1 MDIALYTIRT
11 IAFIITQPITLVWI
25 AMFGM
30 VFYRQNKKTAIMQK
44 MIIGESINS
53 PFELTISQIVI
64 GILAG
69 VLGSVMLSCL
79 GVMFDE
85 NSAIFLI
92 FLVSIMFMFI
102 NPKFI
107 CFSYSGAFIGLV
119 SVILSQIAMANK
131 GVVVNFFGNNL
142 NLTDID
148 FLKID
153 VVALMSLVGVLH
165 IVEGILVVVDGKK
178 GAIPVF
184 SNREGSIIG
193 GFALKRY
200 WILPIALM
208 MMTISSQSSG
218 SVVGGTSYL
227 STPNWWPLIKPSMT
241 VSEFNKVVISMLP
254 LFGGI
259 GFSSVTFTQDKAKKT
274 YLSGGLIFGFG
285 LLLTL
290 VAQLGNINL
299 FTKIFVL
306 CFAPLAHE
314 GMLFLNRYIEKTGK
328 SRFVSTK
335 DSIMVL
341 DVAPN
346 TPAQEMGI
354 KSGDLI
360 VEINNRKIES
370 EEQMINIM
378 SGTSSFFWLKVQK
391 PTGEFEE
398 VHYNKMNESKRL
410 GIVFVPM
417 GVPKDSM
424 VIKFDEGKFSDVLNK
439 IKNKKDD

>member
-25 AMFGM
+25 AIFGM
-30 VFYRQNKKTAIMQK
+30 VFYRQNKKTAVMQK
-44 MIIGESINS
+44 MIVGESINS
-53 PFELTISQIVI
+53 PFELTISQIVV

-69 VLGSVMLSCL
+69 VVGSVILSYL

-92 FLVSIMFMFI
+92 FLVSLMFMFV
-102 NPKFI
+102 NPKLI
-107 CFSYSGAFIGLV
+107 CFSYSGALIGLI
-119 SVILSQIAMANK
+119 SVILSQIAMSNK
-131 GVVVNFFGNNL
+131 GVVVNFFGTNINMV
-142 NLTDID
+142 DID
-148 FLKID
+148 ILKID

-165 IVEGILVVVDGKK
+165 IIEGLLVVIDGRK

-184 SNREGSIIG
+184 SNKEGNIIG

-208 MMTISSQSSG
+208 LMS
-218 SVVGGTSYL
+218 L
-227 STPNWWPLIKPSMT
+227 STAGAASTAGASSYVPTPDWWPLIKPSM
-241 VSEFNKVVISMLP
+241 SAAEFNRVVISMLP
-254 LFGGI
+254 LFGGL
-259 GFSSVTFTQDKAKKT
+259 GFSSVTFTQSKAKKT
-274 YLSGGLIFGFG
+274 YTSGALIACFGV
-285 LLLTL
+285 LLTL
-290 VAQLGNINL
+290 VAQLGNINF
-299 FTKIFVL
+299 FTKILVL
-306 CFAPLAHE
+306 IFAPVAHE
-314 GMLFLNRYIEKTGK
+314 GMLFLNKYIEKKGK
-328 SRFVSTK
+328 NKFVSTK

-346 TPAQEMGI
+346 TPAHEMGI

-370 EEQMINIM
+370 EEQIITIM
-378 SGTSSFFWLKVQK
+378 TGTSNFFWLKIKK
-391 PTGEFEE
+391 PTGEFKE
-398 VHYNKMNESKRL
+398 VHYNKMNENKRL
-410 GIVFVPM
+410 GIVFVPI

-424 VIKFDEGKFSDVLNK
+424 VIKFDETKFSDVLNK